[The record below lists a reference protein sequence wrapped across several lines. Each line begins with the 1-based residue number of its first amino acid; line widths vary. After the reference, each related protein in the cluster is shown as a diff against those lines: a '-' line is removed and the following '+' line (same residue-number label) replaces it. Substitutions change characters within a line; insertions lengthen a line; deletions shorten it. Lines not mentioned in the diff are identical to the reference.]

1 MPQKKQKK
9 AIKPGVCFP
18 WEEKVKEYP
27 VILGD
32 PKIVQKSWEEL
43 DSLAYLYLWFCIM
56 QS

>member
-1 MPQKKQKK
+1 MPAKKAKK

-32 PKIVQKSWEEL
+32 PKLVQKSWEEL